1 MMGTFLAS
9 VVVFGLLIFFHELGH
24 FMVAKLVGIKV
35 HEFSLGFGPKIVS
48 FPRGE
53 TAYNLRL
60 LPLGGFV
67 RMAGM
72 DPSEEEEEGDEERGF
87 NRKSVLQRM
96 GVIIAGPLMNFVLA
110 IVLIAAIFMSYG
122 LPDAPTTKVLDAL
135 EGKPA
140 AQAGIRSGDVIT
152 GIDGAKIESWSALSQ
167 AVASSAGKP
176 LDITV
181 ERAGREVT
189 IKNVVPYADEGH
201 FRIGIQPTLKKADPF
216 TALALG
222 TRHTVLTTAEIINL
236 LGKGILGRT
245 PIQLGGPVQIVAT
258 IDEAVK
264 STSWLLNLV
273 SVATLLSISL
283 GLFNLFPIPALDGSR
298 ILFLLIE
305 KIRGRPVEPQKENF
319 IHMIG
324 FGLLL
329 LLIVV
334 ITYNDILRIVI
345 KAGI

>member
-1 MMGTFLAS
+1 MGTFLAS
-9 VVVFGLLIFFHELGH
+9 IVVFGILIFIHELGH
-24 FMVAKLVGIKV
+24 FSVAKMVGIKV
-35 HEFSLGFGPKIVS
+35 HEFSLGFGPKIIS
-48 FPRGE
+48 LPRGE
-53 TAYNLRL
+53 TVYNLRL

-72 DPSEEEEEGDEERGF
+72 DPSEEEEDADEERGF
-87 NRKSVLQRM
+87 NRKSVLQRI
-96 GVIIAGPLMNFVLA
+96 GVITAGPLMNFVLA
-110 IVLIAAIFMSYG
+110 ILLLASIFMFYG
-122 LPDAPTTKVLDAL
+122 LPDAPSTRVRAVL

-140 AQAGIRSGDVIT
+140 AEAGIRPGDIIT
-152 GIDGAKIESWSALSQ
+152 GIGGARIESWEMLSQ
-167 AVASSAGKP
+167 TVASSSGKP

-181 ERAGREVT
+181 NRAGHQVT
-189 IKNVVPYADEGH
+189 IKNVVPYSDQGH
-201 FRIGIQPTLKKADPF
+201 YLIGIQPTLKKANPIS
-216 TALALG
+216 ALALG
-222 TRHTVLTTAEIINL
+222 TKHTFSTTAQILNL
-236 LGKGILGRT
+236 LGNGLMGKT

-258 IDEAVK
+258 IGEAVK

-305 KIRGRPVEPQKENF
+305 KVRGRPVEPQKENF

-334 ITYNDILRIVI
+334 ITYNDILRIL
-345 KAGI
+345 

>member
-1 MMGTFLAS
+1 MGTFLAS
-9 VVVFGLLIFFHELGH
+9 IIVFGLLIFFHELGH
-24 FMVAKLVGIKV
+24 FAVAKMVGIKV
-35 HEFSLGFGPKIVS
+35 HEFSLGFGPKIIS
-48 FPRGE
+48 LPRGE

-72 DPSEEEEEGDEERGF
+72 DPSEEEEDADEERGF
-87 NRKSVLQRM
+87 NKKTVLQRT

-110 IVLIAAIFMSYG
+110 IFLIAAIFMFYG
-122 LPDAPTTKVLDAL
+122 LPDSPTTRVRDVLQ
-135 EGKPA
+135 GKPA
-140 AQAGIRSGDVIT
+140 AEAGIRPGDVIT
-152 GIDGAKIESWSALSQ
+152 GIGGARIESWDMLSQ
-167 AVASSAGKP
+167 SVAKSSGKP

-181 ERAGREVT
+181 SRAGQEIT
-189 IKNVVPYADEGH
+189 IKNVIPYNDQGH
-201 FRIGIQPTLKKADPF
+201 YRIGVQPTLKKANPI
-216 TALALG
+216 TAVVLG
-222 TRHTVLTTAEIINL
+222 TKHTIYTTAQILNI
-236 LGKGILGRT
+236 LGKGIMGQT

-298 ILFLLIE
+298 ILFLLFE
-305 KIRGRPVEPQKENF
+305 KLRGRPVEPQRENF

-334 ITYNDILRIVI
+334 ITYNDILRIVF

>member
-1 MMGTFLAS
+1 MGTFLAS
-9 VVVFGLLIFFHELGH
+9 IVVFGLLIFFHELGH
-24 FMVAKLVGIKV
+24 FVVAKRVGIKV
-35 HEFSLGFGPKIVS
+35 HEFSMGFGPKIVS
-48 FPRGE
+48 VPRGE

-72 DPSEEEEEGDEERGF
+72 DPSEEEEEVDEERGF
-87 NRKSVLQRM
+87 NRKSVLQRT

-110 IVLIAAIFMSYG
+110 VVLIAAIFMFYG
-122 LPDAPTTKVLDAL
+122 LPDAPTTRVRDVL

-140 AQAGIRSGDVIT
+140 AVAGIHPGDVIT
-152 GIDGAKIESWSALSQ
+152 GIGGTRIESWEMLSQ
-167 AVASSAGKP
+167 AVASSSGKP

-181 ERAGREVT
+181 NRGGHQVT
-189 IKNVVPYADEGH
+189 IKNVIPYSDEGH
-201 FRIGIQPTLKKADPF
+201 YRIGIQPTLKKANPI

-222 TRHTVLTTAEIINL
+222 TKHTAYTTAQILNL
-236 LGKGILGRT
+236 LGQGLIGKT

-258 IDEAVK
+258 IGEAVK

-305 KIRGRPVEPQKENF
+305 KLRGRPVEPQKENF